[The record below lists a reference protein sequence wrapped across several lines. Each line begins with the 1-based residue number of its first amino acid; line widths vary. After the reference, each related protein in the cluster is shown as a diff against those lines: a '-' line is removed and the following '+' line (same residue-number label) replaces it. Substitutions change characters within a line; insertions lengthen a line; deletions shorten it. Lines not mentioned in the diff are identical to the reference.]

1 MDRAIYT
8 AMGAASAA
16 LTQQS
21 VAANNLAN
29 AATTGFR
36 AQLAA
41 FRAAPVNGPTLATR
55 TLVIP
60 SVPGND
66 FSPGPINI
74 SGNNLD
80 VALDQHGWL
89 AVRLPDGGEAYTRNG
104 RIEIDSAG
112 GLRVQNYPLLG
123 ADGQP
128 LTVPPGAA
136 ITFGPDGTLSVLGDG
151 EEPKTLVQIGQLK
164 LVRLEPDSLRHDDSG
179 LFTLTA
185 TARAQ
190 RGAVLPADS
199 TLRLTPGAF
208 EGSNVSPVQTMVEMI
223 GNARSFEMQMKVIS
237 NVNDNARAG
246 NQLLAIG

>member
-55 TLVIP
+55 TLVVP

-66 FSPGPINI
+66 FSPGPINY

-80 VALDQHGWL
+80 VALSQHGWL
-89 AVRLPDGGEAYTRNG
+89 AVQLPDGGEAYTRNG
-104 RIEIDSAG
+104 RIETDSEG
-112 GLRVQNYPLLG
+112 GLRVQDYPLLG

-136 ITFGPDGTLSVLGDG
+136 VSIGPDGALSVLGAGD
-151 EEPKTLVQIGQLK
+151 EPRTLAQIGQLK
-164 LVRLEPDSLRHDDSG
+164 LVRAEPDSLRHDDSG
-179 LFTLTA
+179 LFTLTDA
-185 TARAQ
+185 ARAQ
-190 RGAVLPADS
+190 RGAVLPPDPA
-199 TLRLTPGAF
+199 LRLTPGAF
-208 EGSNVSPVQTMVEMI
+208 EGSNVSPVQTMVAMI
-223 GNARSFEMQMKVIS
+223 DNARSFEMQMKVIS